1 MSYSDSYN
9 KAINLVFEYN
19 KTSLFFIF
27 QEELSFTVAEERTSL
42 GSDDNAQCSFG
53 ENVDLNNEGKQ
64 TNEQYLGNRE
74 DMSLENLVHN
84 ERASELGNDFCTA
97 SGDVDNY
104 HYAFNSDILDD
115 RDDNGDQSTIHI
127 GNIVKSIVST
137 DDDVSLSSLTVC
149 IFGISKI
156 IIIIT
161 LSNIADIFRNLR

>member
-1 MSYSDSYN
+1 M
-9 KAINLVFEYN
+9 FEYN
-19 KTSLFFIF
+19 KTSLSFIF

-53 ENVDLNNEGKQ
+53 ENVYLDNEGKQ

-84 ERASELGNDFCTA
+84 ERASELGNDFYTA

-104 HYAFNSDILDD
+104 HYAFNSDIQDD

-127 GNIVKSIVST
+127 GNIVESIVST

-156 IIIIT
+156 IIPKT